1 MPEANI
7 LAVVSVIVV
16 TGLVAW
22 VAFVWAK
29 VKAPWALSEDERDA
43 LMGDDEAP
51 ASAPVETRAGDDTD
65 GTEAS
70 GKESGTKT
78 DVAP

>member
-1 MPEANI
+1 
-7 LAVVSVIVV
+7 
-16 TGLVAW
+16 
-22 VAFVWAK
+22 
-29 VKAPWALSEDERDA
+29 LSEDERDA

-51 ASAPVETRAGDDTD
+51 ASAPVETRTGDDTD